1 VTSPASSLAAAPDRQ
16 PIGQA
21 KASRQFVGFRLDD
34 QEYAFRIEE
43 IQEILIPDRVARM
56 PQVADFVE
64 GVSNLR
70 GTIIPIINLR
80 RLFSLSAK
88 DHDAETRTVVVNV
101 AEKII
106 GCTVDAVTQVI
117 RVTPEQI
124 LPAPDI
130 VRSSNAAF
138 ISGFV
143 KLDSRLITLLEI
155 SELLDPAKMEH
166 VREIAARGIGSQTSP

>member
-1 VTSPASSLAAAPDRQ
+1 MTGPASSPAAIPDRQ
-16 PIGQA
+16 PASQV

-80 RLFSLSAK
+80 RLFSMTSK
-88 DHDAETRTVVVNV
+88 DRDLETRTVVVNV

-117 RVTPEQI
+117 RVTPDQI

-130 VRSSNAAF
+130 IRSSEAVF

-143 KLDSRLITLLEI
+143 KLDSRLITVLEI
-155 SELLDPAKMEH
+155 SELLDPAKMEQ
-166 VREIAARGIGSQTSP
+166 VRDVAARGLTFQASQ